1 LAVIIAAM
9 VDVTV
14 TGIVRASPE
23 QVYAFLADLENWP
36 RWQSDMETT
45 KLVEGERGAPGA
57 RYHYVS
63 KAMGQ
68 TFDSTVRVVRA
79 EAPREVA
86 FEGEWTG
93 MIRPSGSYL
102 IEPAP
107 DGARVT
113 LNPHPEARGIG
124 KILAPLIGMMI
135 KRLNRQHLDALR
147 KNFEGN

>member
-1 LAVIIAAM
+1 M
-9 VDVTV
+9 VEVTV

-23 QVYAFLADLENWP
+23 QVYTFMADLENWP
-36 RWQSDMETT
+36 RWQSDMKTT
-45 KLVEGERGAPGA
+45 ELVEGERGAAGA

-93 MIRPSGSYL
+93 MMRPSGRYL

-113 LNPHPEARGIG
+113 LNPHPQARGIG
-124 KILAPLIGMMI
+124 KLMAPLMSMMI
-135 KRLNRQHLDALR
+135 KRLNQQHLDALR
-147 KNFEGN
+147 NAVERS